1 MTALTGSSSTIPGGQ
16 DALDAAMPFG
26 TRLFP
31 QFNYALGRR
40 RIRRFLRACTGM
52 DELVILM
59 HNDPDPDAIASA
71 WGIQMLLAAELGINP
86 RLAYGGIIGR
96 AENRALVQ
104 EIQVELTH
112 VDRLNWQTVRGAIL
126 VDTQERATNH
136 ALPPH
141 VPPVAVFDH
150 HQRILPNQR
159 TPFRDVRSDY
169 GATSTLVTEYLV
181 AANLSPTP
189 ALATA
194 LFYGIKTDTRG
205 LARRATDCDAWA
217 YMILLP
223 LMDRTLLAA
232 IEQARVPRA
241 FFQVLNDALARTV
254 LYDNVVLASLGDMLR
269 PDMAAEMADVLSRL
283 DNADWVICMGR
294 YRAHVVLAVR
304 TSLPQANA
312 ARLVQQVVGDLGGA
326 GGHTHM
332 AGGRVPLGEQPERLE
347 QELRSRFLHELG
359 VAQAVA
365 QPLIT

>member
-1 MTALTGSSSTIPGGQ
+1 M
-16 DALDAAMPFG
+16 
-26 TRLFP
+26 
-31 QFNYALGRR
+31 
-40 RIRRFLRACTGM
+40 
-52 DELVILM
+52 
-59 HNDPDPDAIASA
+59 
-71 WGIQMLLAAELGINP
+71 
-86 RLAYGGIIGR
+86 
-96 AENRALVQ
+96 
-104 EIQVELTH
+104 
-112 VDRLNWQTVRGAIL
+112 RGAIL

-136 ALPPH
+136 ALPPT

-159 TPFRDVRSDY
+159 TPFRDVRTDY

-181 AANLSPTP
+181 AADLSPTP

-294 YRAHVVLAVR
+294 FGAHAVLAVR

-347 QELRSRFLHELG
+347 QALRSRFLHELG

>member
-1 MTALTGSSSTIPGGQ
+1 
-16 DALDAAMPFG
+16 MPFG

-31 QFNYALGRR
+31 QFNYGQGQRR
-40 RIRRFLRACTGM
+40 VQRFLRACARLQG
-52 DELVILM
+52 LIILT

-71 WGIQMLLAAELGINP
+71 WGVQTLLASTVGIRP
-86 RLAYGGIIGR
+86 RLVYGGIIGR

-104 EIQVELTH
+104 ELQVELTH
-112 VDRLNWQTVRGAIL
+112 VDRLDWQTVQGAIL
-126 VDTQERATNH
+126 VDTQARATNH
-136 ALPPH
+136 ALPPT
-141 VPPVAVFDH
+141 VPAVVVLDH
-150 HQRILPNQR
+150 HQRLPSQ
-159 TPFRDVRSDY
+159 PSVLYRDVRAAY

-181 AANLSPTP
+181 AANLPP
-189 ALATA
+189 KPDLATA
-194 LFYGIKTDTRG
+194 LFYGIKTDTLG

-232 IEQARVPRA
+232 IEHARVPRA
-241 FFQVLNDALARTV
+241 FFQVFNDALARTV
-254 LYDNVVLASLGDMLR
+254 LYDNVVLASLGDMTR

-312 ARLVQQVVGDLGGA
+312 ARVVQHVVGDLGGA
-326 GGHTHM
+326 GGHAHM

-347 QELRSRFLHELG
+347 QLLRSRFLYELG

>member
-1 MTALTGSSSTIPGGQ
+1 MTALTSNPST
-16 DALDAAMPFG
+16 ALPNQASLDTAMPFG
-26 TRLFP
+26 ARLFP
-31 QFNYALGRR
+31 QFNYRLGRR
-40 RIRRFLRACTGM
+40 RAHRLLRACSGLQ
-52 DELVILM
+52 DLIILM

-71 WGIQMLLAAELGINP
+71 WGIQTLLSAEVDIRP
-86 RLAYGGIIGR
+86 PIVYGGIIGR

-112 VDRLNWQTVRGAIL
+112 VDRLDWQKVQGAIL
-126 VDTQERATNH
+126 VDTQVRATNH
-136 ALPPH
+136 ALPAD
-141 VPPVAVFDH
+141 VPAVAVFDH
-150 HQRILPNQR
+150 HQRLSVSQHA
-159 TPFRDVRSDY
+159 PFHDVRPEY

-181 AANLSPTP
+181 ATSLSPEP

-223 LMDRTLLAA
+223 LVDRSLLAA

-254 LYDNVVLASLGDMLR
+254 LYDNVVLASLGDVQR
-269 PDMAAEMADVLSRL
+269 PDMAAEMADILSRL

-312 ARLVQQVVGDLGGA
+312 ARLVQRVVGELGGA

-332 AGGRVPLGEQPERLE
+332 AGGRVPLGEHPERLE
-347 QELRSRFLHELG
+347 QELRTRFLQDLG

>member
-1 MTALTGSSSTIPGGQ
+1 
-16 DALDAAMPFG
+16 MPFG

-31 QFNYALGRR
+31 QFNVARGQQRVWRL
-40 RIRRFLRACTGM
+40 LRACAAV
-52 DELVILM
+52 ENLVILT
-59 HNDPDPDAIASA
+59 HNDPDPDAVASA
-71 WGIQMLLAAELGINP
+71 WGIQTLLAAELGVTA
-86 RLAYGGIIGR
+86 RLVYGGIIGR

-104 EIQVELTH
+104 QLEIDLTH
-112 VDRLNWQTVRGAIL
+112 VDRLDWGPVRGAIL
-126 VDTQERATNH
+126 VDTQEQATNH
-136 ALPPH
+136 ALPAH
-141 VPPVAVFDH
+141 VPAVAVFDH
-150 HQRILPNQR
+150 HQRLPAR
-159 TPFRDVRSDY
+159 RPAPYRDVRSAY

-181 AANLSPTP
+181 AASRSPSP
-189 ALATA
+189 DLATA

-223 LMDRTLLAA
+223 LVDRNLLAA
-232 IEQARVPRA
+232 IEHARVPRA
-241 FFQVLNDALARTV
+241 FFQVLDDALARTV
-254 LYDNVVLASLGDMLR
+254 LYDNVVLASLGNMTR

-294 YRAHVVLAVR
+294 YQDHVVLAVR

-312 ARLVQQVVGDLGGA
+312 ARMVQQVVGDLGGA
-326 GGHTHM
+326 GGHAHM

-347 QELRSRFLHELG
+347 QHLRNRFLHELG